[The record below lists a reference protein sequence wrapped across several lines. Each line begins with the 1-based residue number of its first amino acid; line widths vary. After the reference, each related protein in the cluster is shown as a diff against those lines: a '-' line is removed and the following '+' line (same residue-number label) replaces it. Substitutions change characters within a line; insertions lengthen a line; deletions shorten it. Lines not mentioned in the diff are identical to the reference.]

1 MVPTAT
7 PTVLFDSYISD
18 LHQQQQFTNDTKA
31 LQSSF
36 SIVKQSFNLMKSKLG
51 TWAE

>member
-18 LHQQQQFTNDTKA
+18 LHRQQQFTNNTKA